1 MDSLKQ
7 ETRDVHRDL
16 NLKQTRNARTEQVTF
31 TWFSQKHLQ
40 HPGIVDCCPHAKEE
54 CENEQ
59 VDLNSFFANSVT
71 AISTYKSLNASTT
84 CL

>member
-1 MDSLKQ
+1 MPVL
-7 ETRDVHRDL
+7 VL
-16 NLKQTRNARTEQVTF
+16 
-31 TWFSQKHLQ
+31 
-40 HPGIVDCCPHAKEE
+40 
-54 CENEQ
+54 NEQ